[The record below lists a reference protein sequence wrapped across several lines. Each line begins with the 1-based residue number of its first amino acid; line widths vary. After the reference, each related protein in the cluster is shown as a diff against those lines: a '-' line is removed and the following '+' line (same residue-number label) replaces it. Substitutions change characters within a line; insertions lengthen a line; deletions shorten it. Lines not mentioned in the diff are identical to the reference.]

1 MSALVIRPGE
11 RIRVLRIIARLN
23 VGGPALHVSLLTS
36 MLDPSRFESRLVTGS
51 ENPGEGSM
59 LYYAESRGVT
69 PVVVPDMLGQAA
81 LRPGDVKALRQILAV
96 IRDFRPHIVHTHTAK
111 AGLLGRAAA
120 RLGGVPIVV
129 HTYHGHVLS
138 GYYGP
143 VMNQALRRMEQALA
157 WATDRLVAVSG
168 QVRDDLVRFGV
179 ARRDRIAVIPL
190 GLDLAPFLEAD
201 RLRGE
206 FRAELGLPAG
216 APLVGIVG
224 RIFPIKNHRL
234 FIDAAARVAATRGD
248 ARFVVVGDGSLRPEI
263 EKRAIERGIGGR
275 VIFTGWRQNLA
286 RICADLDL
294 LVVSSD
300 NEGTP
305 VSAIEAMAAGRPVVA
320 TRVGGLVD
328 LIEESRTGRLVPPR
342 DPAALA
348 QAIGSLLDDPAAR
361 AAMGEAARRS
371 AGERFRAERLVA
383 DVERLYDDLLAQRAP
398 GARRS

>member
-1 MSALVIRPGE
+1 
-11 RIRVLRIIARLN
+11 
-23 VGGPALHVSLLTS
+23 
-36 MLDPSRFESRLVTGS
+36 
-51 ENPGEGSM
+51 M
-59 LYYAESRGVT
+59 LYYAESRGIT
-69 PVVVPDMLGQAA
+69 PIVVPDMRGQAA
-81 LRPGDVKALRQILAV
+81 LKPGDVRALRQILAV
-96 IRDFRPHIVHTHTAK
+96 IRDVRPHIVHTHTAK
-111 AGLLGRAAA
+111 AGFLGRAAA

-143 VMNQALRRMEQALA
+143 LMNQALRRMEQALA
-157 WATDRLVAVSG
+157 WTTDRLVAVSDR
-168 QVRDDLVRFGV
+168 VRDDLVRFGV
-179 ARRDRIAVIPL
+179 ARHDRITVIPL

-206 FRAELGLPAG
+206 FRAEIGLPAG
-216 APLVGIVG
+216 TPLVGIVG

-234 FIDAAARVAATRGD
+234 FLDAAARVGARHGD

-263 EKRAIERGIGGR
+263 ERRAIELGIGAR
-275 VIFTGWRQNLA
+275 VIFTGWRQDLA

-328 LIEESRTGRLVPPR
+328 LIEDGRTGRLVPPR

-348 QAIGSLLDDPAAR
+348 EAMGALIDDPAAR
-361 AAMGEAARRS
+361 AAMGEVARRS
-371 AGERFRAERLVA
+371 AAERFRAERLVE
-383 DVERLYDDLLAQRAP
+383 DVERLYDELVAERAV
-398 GARRS
+398 GERRT

>member
-1 MSALVIRPGE
+1 
-11 RIRVLRIIARLN
+11 
-23 VGGPALHVSLLTS
+23 
-36 MLDPSRFESRLVTGS
+36 
-51 ENPGEGSM
+51 M
-59 LYYAESRGVT
+59 LYYAESRGIT
-69 PVVVPDMLGQAA
+69 PVVVPDMRGQAA
-81 LRPGDVKALRQILAV
+81 LKPGDVRALRQILAV
-96 IRDFRPHIVHTHTAK
+96 IRDVRPHIVHTHTAK
-111 AGLLGRAAA
+111 AGFLGRAAA

-263 EKRAIERGIGGR
+263 EKQAIERGIGGR

-328 LIEESRTGRLVPPR
+328 LIEDGATGRLVPPR
-342 DPAALA
+342 DPDALA
-348 QAIGSLLDDPAAR
+348 QAIGSLLDDPDAR

-383 DVERLYDDLLAQRAP
+383 DVERLYEQLIADRTA
-398 GARRS
+398 GKRRS